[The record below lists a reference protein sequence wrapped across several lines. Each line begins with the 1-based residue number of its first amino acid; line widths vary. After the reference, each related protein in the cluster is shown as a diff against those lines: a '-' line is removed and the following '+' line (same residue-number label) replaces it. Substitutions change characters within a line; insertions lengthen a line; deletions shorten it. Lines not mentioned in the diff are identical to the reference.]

1 MDTLDALCIP
11 MPAPCGACSRL
22 SIIWHVD
29 LCFKKA
35 ALSRIQPMVAQ
46 EQCMTKDELK
56 RDRLPQCL
64 DMPVLI
70 GGQILQP
77 CRRSRERGDFS
88 LVEVR

>member
-1 MDTLDALCIP
+1 
-11 MPAPCGACSRL
+11 
-22 SIIWHVD
+22 
-29 LCFKKA
+29 
-35 ALSRIQPMVAQ
+35 MVAQ